1 MAARKK
7 ATARSTGT
15 GKKKTATTKK
25 VAATKKAT
33 AVKATASKATTVTV
47 KDPLTKGGII
57 KAMTDITTLSK
68 KDVVASLEALTKVI
82 ELHIK
87 SRGPGKFVMPGLL
100 KINVVKKPA
109 RPARKGVNPFTG
121 EEVMFKAKPAH
132 KVIKIKALKKL
143 KEMTE

>member
-7 ATARSTGT
+7 ATAKSTGN
-15 GKKKTATTKK
+15 GKKKTATAKK
-25 VAATKKAT
+25 AAPKKAT
-33 AVKATASKATTVTV
+33 AAKAPAVKAIAVTV

-68 KDVVASLEALTKVI
+68 KDVVASLDALTKVI

>member
-7 ATARSTGT
+7 ATAKSTGN

-25 VAATKKAT
+25 VAAAPKKAI
-33 AVKATASKATTVTV
+33 VISV

-57 KAMTDITTLSK
+57 KAMTDLTSLPK
-68 KDVVASLEALTKVI
+68 KDVVASLDALTKVI

-100 KINVVKKPA
+100 KINVVKKAA

>member
-7 ATARSTGT
+7 TTAKSTGN
-15 GKKKTATTKK
+15 GKKKTATGTKK
-25 VAATKKAT
+25 LL
-33 AVKATASKATTVTV
+33 ASKKTTTTKTTTTVNV

-57 KAMTDITTLSK
+57 KAITDITSLSK

-82 ELHIK
+82 ELHVK

-132 KVIKIKALKKL
+132 KVIKIKALKRL
-143 KEMTE
+143 KEMTD